1 VVGDTIEKRLDER
14 LREGAL
20 YSAIELDEAGLVFGA
35 RTLLAPMR
43 RDDYG
48 APWLDLEADGARI
61 FALLAAA
68 YGRPVRSD
76 VLEHVKGASEH
87 WRRGD
92 KALANIRLAFARLP
106 RLEDRA
112 SLYRLLYAED
122 LLEQGLAPR
131 VLLRAMG
138 FDSKGSG
145 LAKYDPGQPRVPA
158 GSGRPSGQWTS
169 GDAGAADAKPAIV
182 SRPADSKP
190 ATVSRPAS
198 IATPA
203 AASSASV
210 AGELG
215 TLAEGLFAKPDN
227 VRFLAGLTRLG
238 SLVAEAAPAV
248 AAATVLG
255 TIFVPVQKNPFVE
268 GPIPGDSGL
277 RYSLDNDEG
286 VLRFLDAQSG
296 TEVAVARRGRD
307 GIFFEAETGVPVARM
322 VGGTVVF
329 DAAMLANEAEDSRAQ
344 SGAKTSADTET
355 NTPQLCPDPGPDVP
369 HGASPRSIAYQAHVS
384 AVNNPQRP
392 LPPGLAVSLIDTKTG
407 KRVVFDDCRESD
419 GTMIE
424 AKGPGFARL
433 LRYSYFS
440 TKVLPKRWER
450 QAERQVS
457 AAGARGIEW
466 FFAEPEA
473 AQWAEK
479 WFRENENLRKIRV
492 RFLAPEEP

>member
-1 VVGDTIEKRLDER
+1 MVGDALEKRLDER
-14 LREGAL
+14 LRDGAL
-20 YSAIELDEAGLVFGA
+20 NSAVELGEAGLVFGA
-35 RTLLAPMR
+35 GTLLAPMR
-43 RDDYG
+43 RDDTG
-48 APWLDLEADGARI
+48 APRLDLDADGARV

-76 VLEHVKGASEH
+76 VLKHIKGASEH
-87 WRRGD
+87 WRNGD

-112 SLYRLLYAED
+112 SLYRLLCAED

-138 FDSKGSG
+138 FDSERSG
-145 LAKYDPGQPRVPA
+145 LAKYDPAEQRVPQ
-158 GSGRPSGQWTS
+158 GNGRPSGRWTS
-169 GDAGAADAKPAIV
+169 GGAGTADAKPAVSRPPDSKPAIV
-182 SRPADSKP
+182 SRPA
-190 ATVSRPAS
+190 S
-198 IATPA
+198 IAAPA
-203 AASSASV
+203 AAGSAG
-210 AGELG
+210 AAELG

-227 VRFLAGLTRLG
+227 LRFLAGLTRLA
-238 SLVAEAAPAV
+238 SLVGRATPLA

-255 TIFVPVQKNPFVE
+255 TIFVPIQKNPFVE

-286 VLRFLDAQSG
+286 VLHFLDAHSG
-296 TEVAVARRGRD
+296 AEVAAARRGRD
-307 GIFFEAETGVPVARM
+307 GIFFETETGIPVARM
-322 VGGTVVF
+322 VGGSVVF
-329 DAAMLANEAEDSRAQ
+329 DAAILANEAEDSRAQ
-344 SGAKTSADTET
+344 SGTKTSADTNT

-384 AVNNPQRP
+384 AMNNPQRP

-419 GTMIE
+419 GVMIE

-433 LRYSYFS
+433 LRYAFFS
-440 TKVLPKRWER
+440 KEILPRRWR
-450 QAERQVS
+450 NQADRQVS
-457 AAGARGIEW
+457 AAGERQIEW

-473 AQWAEK
+473 AEKAEEI
-479 WFRENENLRKIRV
+479 FRDGSDRFKKIKV
-492 RFLAPEEP
+492 RYEPALVS